1 MTFLDS
7 MPVEGRHVEW
17 FTPTSVKK
25 DLIEEFGVF
34 DLDPATA
41 LSNPME
47 ATRFF
52 TKDDDGLKQD
62 WIGQNIYLNP
72 PYGRIISKF
81 IDKAIC
87 EWTLGNC
94 KRIVMLL
101 PSRTDTKWFHKLY
114 EHPDVEIRFFKG
126 RLRFNDANPA
136 PMPSMLAILD
146 NKQLIWENE
155 V

>member
-1 MTFLDS
+1 MSFLDS

-34 DLDPATA
+34 DLDAATSQ
-41 LSNPME
+41 SNPME

-52 TKDDDGLKQD
+52 TKDDDALKQD
-62 WIGQNIYLNP
+62 WIGNNVYLNP

-81 IDKAIC
+81 IDKAIL
-87 EWTLGNC
+87 EWSLGHS

-101 PSRTDTKWFHKLY
+101 PSRTDTKWLHKLHD
-114 EHPDVEIRFFKG
+114 HPAVEIRFFKG

-136 PMPSMLAILD
+136 PMPSMLAI
-146 NKQLIWENE
+146 IE
-155 V
+155 